1 MPRDEKK
8 SIKLNTMTTET
19 LVNHETGAVT
29 SEMTATTYSFEREDD
44 YIKFYVKSLLYMAD
58 LPHNLNPILAK
69 LLQFM
74 PYAGGDRKPVF
85 ALNKALKAEIGL
97 QLGYKGKD
105 PSKPVSDAIT
115 SFVKGQILLREGT
128 GLYMF
133 NPHLFGRG
141 EWRDIKKLRLQVD
154 FSPEHRTVKGQIER
168 KPGGKRDGQCE
179 GQMTLDGDEIGA

>member
-1 MPRDEKK
+1 MRRDDKK

-19 LVNHETGAVT
+19 LVNHETGIVT
-29 SEMTATTYSFEREDD
+29 SEMKTTTYAFEREDD

-74 PYAGGDRKPVF
+74 PYAGGDHKPVF
-85 ALNKALKAEIGL
+85 ALNKALKAQIGTE
-97 QLGYKGKD
+97 LGYKGKD
-105 PSKPVSDAIT
+105 PSKAVSDAIT
-115 SFVKGQILLREGT
+115 SFVKGQILFREGT

-141 EWRDIKKLRLQVD
+141 EWADIKKLRLQVD
-154 FSPEHRTVKGQIER
+154 FTPEHRTVKGQIER
-168 KPGGKRDGQCE
+168 KAREKYESQCE
-179 GQMTLDGDEIGA
+179 GQISLDGDEMGA